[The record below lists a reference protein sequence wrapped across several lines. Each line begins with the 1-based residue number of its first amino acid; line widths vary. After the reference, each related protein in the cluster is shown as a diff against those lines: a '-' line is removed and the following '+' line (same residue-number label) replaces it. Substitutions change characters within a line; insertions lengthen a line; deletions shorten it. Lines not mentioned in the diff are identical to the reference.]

1 MIWKVFTDRVHNGAN
16 QWGQQMDEI
25 MPWED
30 SSLGLRWSMIE
41 RGRVQRQSQAFD
53 RSLDLSEMEL
63 HNVFHGEQPMRY

>member
-1 MIWKVFTDRVHNGAN
+1 
-16 QWGQQMDEI
+16 MDEI